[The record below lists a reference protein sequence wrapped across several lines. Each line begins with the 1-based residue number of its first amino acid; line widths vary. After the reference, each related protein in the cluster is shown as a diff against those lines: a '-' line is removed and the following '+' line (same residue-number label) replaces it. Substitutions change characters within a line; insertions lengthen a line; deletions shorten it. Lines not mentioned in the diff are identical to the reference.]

1 MSGKLISAKID
12 VVFKKFFIDN
22 KDLLREFLADIL
34 EIPVNNIEEIIITNS
49 EMPPES
55 MESKFCRLDLNLKLK
70 TKLINIEIQ
79 VNSESDYRDRTLF
92 YWAKLYTSELK
103 SGEPYGNLKQTIAIN
118 ILNFNMFESKNYHTE
133 VVAAIKE
140 TNEIFSDKFSIHF
153 FELRKVGKKVNPNN
167 RRELWI
173 QFINADS
180 EEEFKMLAETKVPT
194 IEKAVKVILDMSE
207 DTKIREMARQREKML
222 HDEASLI
229 QGAKNEGI
237 AIGEARGIEIGEA
250 RGETRGTEQTTLKSI
265 RNLMDSL
272 NVTDEK
278 AMDILK
284 LTEEEKLK
292 YSKMLNK

>member
-12 VVFKKFFIDN
+12 LVFKKFFIEN
-22 KDLLREFLADIL
+22 RDLLREFLADIL
-34 EIPVNNIEEIIITNS
+34 EIPVNDIEEIVITNP

-55 MESKFCRLDLNLKLK
+55 IESKFCRLDLNLKLK
-70 TKLINIEIQ
+70 TRLINIEIQ

-103 SGEPYGNLKQTIAIN
+103 SGEPYGNLKQAIAIN
-118 ILNFNMFESKNYHTE
+118 ILNFNMFESLDYHTE
-133 VVAAIKE
+133 VVAAIKG

-237 AIGEARGIEIGEA
+237 AIGEARGIE
-250 RGETRGTEQTTLKSI
+250 QNTLKSI
-265 RNLMDSL
+265 LTLMDSL
-272 NVTDEK
+272 NITDEK